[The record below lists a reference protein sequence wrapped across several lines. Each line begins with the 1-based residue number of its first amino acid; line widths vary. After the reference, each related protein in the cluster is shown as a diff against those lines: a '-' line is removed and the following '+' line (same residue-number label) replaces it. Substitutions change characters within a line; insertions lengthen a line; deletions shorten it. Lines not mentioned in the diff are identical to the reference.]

1 MHKVT
6 PEELGQATPK
16 QLEHHISALQ
26 HDRDSIGYFFDVFFE
41 SLTYAEMGDDT
52 STPEWVLYRKMKD
65 LYDRTDQLIRS
76 ANYYLGQA

>member
-1 MHKVT
+1 MYKVT
-6 PEELGQATPK
+6 PEELGQASLK
-16 QLEHHISALQ
+16 QLEHHISALHQ
-26 HDRDSIGYFFDVFFE
+26 ERDRIGYFFDVFFE

-65 LYDRTDQLIRS
+65 LYDRIDQLIRS